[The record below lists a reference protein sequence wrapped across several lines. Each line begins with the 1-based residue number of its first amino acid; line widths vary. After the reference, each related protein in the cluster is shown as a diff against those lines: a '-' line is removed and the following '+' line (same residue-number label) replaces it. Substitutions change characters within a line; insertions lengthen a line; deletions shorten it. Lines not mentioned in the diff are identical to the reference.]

1 MPRNLF
7 HLLKWFI
14 INHTIQNYNAKNKRI
29 LSKNIILFKNSLNY
43 TLNKLETELAL
54 IQEDE

>member
-1 MPRNLF
+1 MLRKLF

-14 INHTIQNYNAKNKRI
+14 KNLTIQNYNAQNKRI